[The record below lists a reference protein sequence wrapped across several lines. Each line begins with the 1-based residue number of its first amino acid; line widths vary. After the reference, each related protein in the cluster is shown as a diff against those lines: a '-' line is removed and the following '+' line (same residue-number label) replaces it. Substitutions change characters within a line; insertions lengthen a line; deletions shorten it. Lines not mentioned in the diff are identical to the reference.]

1 MDSKIMSA
9 ASDVAGQISGAAT
22 NAVSSITG
30 ANAKIKD
37 LERDTTDVAN
47 SKQTMTADYGASMS
61 NTDAWLKIVDPTN
74 PNGHGP
80 QLLEDQFGREKIHRF
95 DHERMFVPTPKFD
108 YRMYYLTVILALN
121 VWFMPVEQVR
131 MDTSSF

>member
-1 MDSKIMSA
+1 MSA

-37 LERDTTDVAN
+37 LERDIVDVSS
-47 SKQTMTADYGASMS
+47 SKQTMTADYGAPMS
-61 NTDAWLKIVDPTN
+61 NTDAWLKVVDPTN

-80 QLLEDQFGREKIHRF
+80 QLLEDQFGREKVSNS
-95 DHERMFVPTPKFD
+95 DPTATP
-108 YRMYYLTVILALN
+108 LVVILLLT
-121 VWFMPVEQVR
+121 
-131 MDTSSF
+131 TSSRFTVSIMREC